1 MDFTLILE
9 GIAVLGIMGAVFGA
23 LLAFAAK
30 IFHVEVDPKQE
41 AVRECLAG
49 ANCGGC
55 GYPGCDGYA
64 AAVAAGQAPGYC
76 CVAGGQEA
84 ADKIAAIMGV
94 SAGAEEKMVAFVPCS
109 GAEGVAVK
117 RFNYKGP
124 QDCQAAMLF
133 GGKSSK
139 ERRFAYIGLGNCARA
154 CKFGAM
160 HIVNGVA
167 KVDRDKC
174 VGCMAC
180 ADACPK
186 KIIEKVPLAQAGLA
200 PSAAAIRTRA
210 PSRARS
216 ATSVIGCMK
225 CQRECPGEPSRSRT
239 SCPRSTMTSASAAAT
254 APISARAASL
264 TLWIW
269 SSSKLPAGQKTNRQT
284 DISVSVV
291 FLRTG
296 VPNVPFPAARDVL
309 Q

>member
-64 AAVAAGQAPGYC
+64 AAVAAGQAPVNC

-84 ADKIAAIMGV
+84 ADKIAEIMGV

-133 GGKSSK
+133 GGKSNK
-139 ERRFAYIGLGNCARA
+139 ECRFACIGLGNCARA

-180 ADACPK
+180 AEACPK
-186 KIIEKVPLAQAGLA
+186 KIIEKVPYKQAVLVGCRNQDKGA
-200 PSAAAIRTRA
+200 VTRKICD
-210 PSRARS
+210 
-216 ATSVIGCMK
+216 VGCIGCMK
-225 CQRECPGEPSRSRT
+225 CQRECPAEAIKIENFVSTIDYDKCVGCGHCAEI
-239 SCPRSTMTSASAAAT
+239 CPRGIINLMD
-254 APISARAASL
+254 L
-264 TLWIW
+264 V
-269 SSSKLPAGQKTNRQT
+269 KQ
-284 DISVSVV
+284 
-291 FLRTG
+291 
-296 VPNVPFPAARDVL
+296 
-309 Q
+309 